1 MKPIWNK
8 IYKAIGIVNLTIGL
22 IIFYVIFDL
31 TQKQIT
37 HIENLSEQ
45 HGFPIV
51 DTSFFK
57 LFLNNRILLLFGILS
72 IASGILILLRKKLGW
87 ILGYSFLTIA
97 TLILIQIT
105 IFGIR
110 DVTTTTIGPE
120 YWIQIY
126 GGISLLFSLTL
137 LILLSIKP
145 IRILNNINR
154 NSWLWS
160 FGIVLLIFL
169 IPRII

>member
-8 IYKAIGIVNLTIGL
+8 IYKAIGIVNLIIGL
-22 IIFYVIFDL
+22 IFFYVIFDL
-31 TQKQIT
+31 TQKQIA
-37 HIENLSEQ
+37 HIENLTEH
-45 HGFPIV
+45 HGFPKV
-51 DTSFFK
+51 DTS
-57 LFLNNRILLLFGILS
+57 LFELFVSNRILLLFGILS
-72 IASGILILLRKKLGW
+72 ITSGILILLRKKLGW
-87 ILGYSFLTIA
+87 ILGYSFLIIA

-126 GGISLLFSLTL
+126 GGIGLLFSLTL

-145 IRILNNINR
+145 IRILNKINR

>member
-8 IYKAIGIVNLTIGL
+8 INKAIGIINLIIGL
-22 IIFYVIFDL
+22 VIFFVIFDI
-31 TQKQIT
+31 TQKEVDFIQ
-37 HIENLSEQ
+37 NLSEQ
-45 HGFPIV
+45 HGFPKIEA
-51 DTSFFK
+51 SFLE
-57 LFLNNRILLLFGILS
+57 LFFNNRILLLFGILS
-72 IASGILILLRKKLGW
+72 IASGILILFRKKLGW
-87 ILGYSFLTIA
+87 ILGYSFLIIA

-126 GGISLLFSLTL
+126 GGIGLLFSLTL

-145 IRILNNINR
+145 IRILNKINR